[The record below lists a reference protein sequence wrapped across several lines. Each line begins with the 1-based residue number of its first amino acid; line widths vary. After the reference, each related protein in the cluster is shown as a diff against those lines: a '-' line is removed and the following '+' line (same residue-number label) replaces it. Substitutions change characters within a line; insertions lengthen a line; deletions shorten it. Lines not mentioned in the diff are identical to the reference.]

1 MKLKKP
7 KFWDYKKPNIYAYL
21 LYPIALLIKILNSV
35 KAKLKS
41 KEKTKIKTI
50 CVGNVYL
57 GGTGKTSLTL
67 KLNEIFNK
75 KKIKTCLIKK
85 FYKNQ
90 YDEQKILQNKGK
102 LFLSNIRLNALKEA
116 EKENYE
122 IAILDDGLQDLSIEY
137 HINLVC
143 FNSINW
149 VGNGMTIPAGPLRE
163 DLNSIKKYKNV
174 IINGNLENI
183 EEIKYQILKIDKN
196 INVYEGVYKPIN
208 LDEFSKN
215 EKYLVFSGIG
225 NHQTFISMIKNYGLN
240 IIKHI
245 EFPDHYNYTHKDI
258 DQIIDEANNLNCK
271 IITTEKDYFRIDN
284 KGINQ
289 IKFLISELEIL
300 EEDKMIE
307 NLLKDEKH

>member
-1 MKLKKP
+1 MK
-7 KFWDYKKPNIYAYL
+7 FSI
-21 LYPIALLIKILNSV
+21 
-35 KAKLKS
+35 
-41 KEKTKIKTI
+41 
-50 CVGNVYL
+50 
-57 GGTGKTSLTL
+57 
-67 KLNEIFNK
+67 K

-143 FNSINW
+143 FNSING
-149 VGNGMTIPAGPLRE
+149 VGNGMTIPSGPLRE

-174 IINGNLENI
+174 IINGNQENS

-196 INVYEGVYKPIN
+196 INVYEGIYKPLN

-225 NHQTFISMIKNYGLN
+225 NHQTFISMINNYCLN

-245 EFPDHYNYTHKDI
+245 EFPDHYNYTQKDI

-271 IITTEKDYFRIDN
+271 IITTEKDYLRIDN
-284 KGINQ
+284 KDINQ

>member
-35 KAKLKS
+35 KGKLKS

-196 INVYEGVYKPIN
+196 INVYKGVYKPIN

-225 NHQTFISMIKNYGLN
+225 NHQTFISMINNYGLN

-245 EFPDHYNYTHKDI
+245 EFPDHYNYTQKDI

-284 KGINQ
+284 KDINQ

-307 NLLKDEKH
+307 NLIKNEKY